1 ADTVETALLMRRM
14 IMTGMSEPYAAVQD
28 AAIEEGSRRIEAL
41 DREIAALKNEM
52 ELKRELARN
61 SVLTI
66 IERENERVGNN
77 PMIQQTDNADS
88 RMHTL
93 EAPDEE

>member
-1 ADTVETALLMRRM
+1 
-14 IMTGMSEPYAAVQD
+14 
-28 AAIEEGSRRIEAL
+28 
-41 DREIAALKNEM
+41 M

-93 EAPDEE
+93 EVPDEK

>member
-1 ADTVETALLMRRM
+1 EPNAMLQDDAL
-14 IMTGMSEPYAAVQD
+14 A
-28 AAIEEGSRRIEAL
+28 EGERRIEAL

-66 IERENERVGNN
+66 IERENERVVNN